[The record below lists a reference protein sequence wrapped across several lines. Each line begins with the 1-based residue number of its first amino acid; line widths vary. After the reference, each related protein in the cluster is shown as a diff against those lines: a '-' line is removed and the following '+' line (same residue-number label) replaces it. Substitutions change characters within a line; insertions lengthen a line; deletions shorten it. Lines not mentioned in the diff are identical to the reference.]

1 MYKEYLLNVCE
12 NGKNEDEQ
20 LYFSTEEGLKAWVK
34 ENKNNYRF
42 GKAYKLNEINID
54 DCFNSEV

>member
-1 MYKEYLLNVCE
+1 MNKEYLLNVCE

-20 LYFSTEEGLKAWVK
+20 FYFSTEEELKAWVK

-42 GKAYKLNEINID
+42 GHAYKLNEINIS
-54 DCFNSEV
+54 DCF